1 MEHRFGTGLVV
12 GKFCPLHLG
21 HEHLIAHAR
30 RHCERLVVLSYTRP
44 DFHRCDGDSR
54 ERWLRELFPDVQS
67 LVLDDARLA
76 AACAAHNL
84 PLRRLPHNDDGEA
97 VHREFCGWVCTQLLG
112 APVDAVF
119 TSEDYGD
126 GFADALTDWFSRH
139 GEPRAVT
146 HVSVDR
152 ARAAF
157 PISGTTVREDPHGSR
172 DWLSPAVYG
181 DFVDRL
187 CILGGES
194 SGKTT
199 LAALLARALDTTWAA
214 EYGRELWMER
224 KGELAF
230 DDLLHIA
237 RTQRARENTL
247 ARQARRWLVCDT
259 GPLTTLGYS
268 HSMFGRADPELEA
281 LAGQAYAHVFLCR
294 PDFPFVQDGTRR
306 DESFRQ
312 RQYDWYVRELERR
325 CIAYQ
330 ELGGSLS
337 ARIADAMRALSA

>member
-21 HEHLIAHAR
+21 HEHVITCAL
-30 RHCERLVVLSYTRP
+30 RHCGRLFVLSYTQP
-44 DFHRCDGDSR
+44 EFPRCDADAR
-54 ERWLRELFPDVQS
+54 ERWLHERFPDAIS
-67 LVLDDARLA
+67 LVLDDAILA
-76 AACAAHNL
+76 RICAARGL
-84 PLRRLPHNDDGEA
+84 TLRRLPHNDDSEIA
-97 VHREFCGWVCTQLLG
+97 HRDFCGWVCTELLG
-112 APVDAVF
+112 TAVDAVF

-126 GFADALTDWFSRH
+126 GFADALTNWFSRH
-139 GEPRAVT
+139 GEARAVT

-152 ARAAF
+152 ARGAF
-157 PISGTTVREDPHGSR
+157 PISGTAVREDPHGSR

-181 DFVDRL
+181 DFVDRV

-199 LAALLARALDTTWAA
+199 LAALLAQALDTTWAA
-214 EYGRELWMER
+214 EYGRELWVAR
-224 KGELAF
+224 KDELAF

-312 RQYDWYVRELERR
+312 RQHDWYMRELERR
-325 CIAYQ
+325 GIVYQ
-330 ELGGSLS
+330 ELEGPLS
-337 ARIADAMRALSA
+337 TRIACAMRALSD